1 MRLVVFRACLANL
14 GRDLTASQ
22 PQSVLGKNFYQYV
35 YFFGAHSHAMPIWR
49 LNTSMKQSGSA
60 RWPASRSLSPL
71 VKPIEGGAP
80 LAYYLDM
87 IFIETPIFTK
97 RLRELLTDDSYAA
110 FQRQLAERPD
120 MGDVIE
126 GAGGIRKV
134 RVASSGHG
142 KRGGSRVIYY
152 HFTSASQIALLLI
165 YPKNEQDDL
174 SADERK
180 VLKQIIERWR

>member
-1 MRLVVFRACLANL
+1 VI
-14 GRDLTASQ
+14 DT
-22 PQSVLGKNFYQYV
+22 
-35 YFFGAHSHAMPIWR
+35 
-49 LNTSMKQSGSA
+49 
-60 RWPASRSLSPL
+60 
-71 VKPIEGGAP
+71 IEGDTP
-80 LAYYLDM
+80 LAYYSAM

-97 RLRELLTDDSYAA
+97 RLRELLSDDSYAA

-126 GAGGIRKV
+126 GTGGIRKV

-152 HFTSASQIALLLI
+152 HFTSASQIALVLI
-165 YPKNEQDDL
+165 YPKNEKDDL
-174 SADERK
+174 TADERK